1 MKCFNKPSTYKLV
14 DRFDNELRTLLLN
27 DLNNVRGV
35 KSQFFHSKT
44 RARVQNHAGAACSV
58 GLSCVKSIHSMRD

>member
-1 MKCFNKPSTYKLV
+1 MKSYTKTSSYKLV

-35 KSQFFHSKT
+35 KSQLFHSKT
-44 RARVQNHAGAACSV
+44 RARVQNRMAIA
-58 GLSCVKSIHSMRD
+58 

>member
-1 MKCFNKPSTYKLV
+1 MKSYHKPSTFKLV

-44 RARVQNHAGAACSV
+44 RARIQNRMAVA
-58 GLSCVKSIHSMRD
+58 